1 MIRRICTAAV
11 MGLVVAQI
19 QPVTV
24 LAQQSAT
31 PPAPRLFET
40 IDVVGNDRFRD
51 GDVIATSG
59 LEPGTVM
66 GQEDLLAAVEA
77 LEYTGEFED
86 VVISSSGSR
95 LIITVEETPEYSGGL
110 TFGLGYDSDIG
121 VFGAAGL
128 ALDNA
133 FGGSTELRGNLV
145 VAQEAQTLRF
155 QIRSPNFWSEG
166 VRGGVRL
173 AYENYEYDNTLYEYS
188 VVRIEPYVV
197 FDLNQSAALELR
209 YTLASK
215 DISDV
220 DPNASPIIAAEAGR
234 QTSSGVGFSLA
245 TSSSLLGG
253 NSGFFDN
260 WSIRFDQ
267 DFTGLGG
274 DTDLSVSKLAL
285 SAQKNLGTGG
295 AAIRTRLEFGA
306 VKGLSNDKPRA
317 SERFTLGGS
326 ALRGFARGT
335 VSPRDICT
343 GCAAGGGDR
352 VTELGGDYYAVM
364 RTDLLIPVFKERENI
379 ETFAFVDVGTV
390 WGVDTATAPAG
401 TLDRGR
407 NIRSSAGIGVSL
419 DTELG
424 KFEAYLALA
433 ENERRYDEL
442 QPFGLTFR
450 SDF

>member
-1 MIRRICTAAV
+1 MIKRICTLALLA
-11 MGLVVAQI
+11 LTITPTA
-19 QPVTV
+19 PFTAY
-24 LAQQSAT
+24 AQQSANA
-31 PPAPRLFET
+31 PAPRLFT
-40 IDVVGNDRFRD
+40 DIQVRGNDRFRD
-51 GDVIATSG
+51 GDIIATSG
-59 LEPGTVM
+59 LEPGTVL

-77 LEYTGEFED
+77 LEYTGEFEN
-86 VVISSSGSR
+86 VVITSAGST
-95 LIITVEETPEYSGGL
+95 LIVMVDETPEYSGGL
-110 TFGLGYDSDIG
+110 TFGLGYDSDTG

-133 FGGSTELRGNLV
+133 FGRNMELRGNLV

-155 QIRSPNFWSEG
+155 EIRSKDFWSDG

-173 AYENYEYDNTLYEYS
+173 GYENYEFENTVYEYTLAN
-188 VVRIEPYVV
+188 IEPYVV

-215 DISDV
+215 DISNV
-220 DPNASPIIAAEAGR
+220 SAGASPIIAAEAGR
-234 QTSSGVGFSLA
+234 ETSSGIGFSLA

-253 NSGFFDN
+253 SSGLLDS
-260 WSIRFDQ
+260 WSVRFDQ

-274 DTDLSVSKLAL
+274 DTKLSTSKLAL
-285 SAQKNLGTGG
+285 SARKNLGTGG
-295 AAIRTRLEFGA
+295 VALRTRLEFGA
-306 VKGLSNDKPRA
+306 VTGRSGDRPRA

-335 VSPRDICT
+335 VSPRDICA
-343 GCAAGGGDR
+343 GCAAGGGDQ
-352 VTELGGDYYAVM
+352 VTQLGGDYYAVM
-364 RTDLLIPVFKERENI
+364 RTDLLVPLFKERENI
-379 ETFAFVDVGTV
+379 ETFAFFDIGSV
-390 WGVDTATAPAG
+390 WGVDTTTAPAG
-401 TLDRGR
+401 TLNRDR
-407 NIRSSAGIGVSL
+407 NFRSAAGIGVSF

-433 ENERRYDEL
+433 ESAQRYDEL